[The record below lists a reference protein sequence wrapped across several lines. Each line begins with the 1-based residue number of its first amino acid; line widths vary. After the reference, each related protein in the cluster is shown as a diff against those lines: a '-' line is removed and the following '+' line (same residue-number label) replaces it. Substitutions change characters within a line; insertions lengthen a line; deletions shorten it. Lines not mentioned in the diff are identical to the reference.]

1 MRRNPIVLQ
10 RFLREARS
18 AESLEH
24 PNIVSIYDRGIDQG
38 RHYLVLE
45 YVGATTCTTT
55 SRDLARWAP
64 PRR

>member
-1 MRRNPIVLQ
+1 MAKNPIVLH

-24 PNIVSIYDRGIDQG
+24 PHIVSIYDRGVDQG

-45 YVGATTCTTT
+45 YVPGSDLT
-55 SRDLARWAP
+55 S
-64 PRR
+64 